1 MAIEITDTTFRYDST
16 RQILKGI
23 SLSCRNN
30 RITGIIGPNGCGK
43 TTTLKVMAGFLHPVH
58 GTIRYDNRD
67 ISSISPKE
75 AAKMRAVVEQTV
87 SGPFAFPVYDY
98 VMLGRSPY
106 FRAFEPEHESD
117 HSIVLRAMQQAHVT
131 HLADKKVNAL
141 SGGEL
146 QRIMIA
152 RALAQEPAYLLLD
165 EPTSH
170 LDIRQQLEL
179 MQLLKNLCSQM
190 SIVMVIHELNH
201 ASLYCDDIILM
212 KDGEIVDQ
220 GETGAVLDAKNLE
233 SVFEVIAFQN
243 PEPGSSRYQYSFTLP
258 PGKCQDP
265 SLRIHVISGGG
276 SGRLV
281 LMMLSASGY
290 SVTAGAYNTNDMDYS
305 VADRLGIDTVTISPF
320 TSVSN
325 NEKEEIMEKLKA
337 ADVVVL
343 AEMDVGM
350 GNMRNLKAIVDL
362 AGEKPVFFVGDPSI
376 ISFHDHTGGFAGKLY
391 SEILRTAKVV
401 PDVKTLL
408 AELSRY

>member
-1 MAIEITDTTFRYDST
+1 MTIEITNAVFGYDST

-43 TTTLKVMAGFLHPVH
+43 TTTLKVMAGFLHPASGKV
-58 GTIRYDNRD
+58 RYDNQD
-67 ISSISPKE
+67 ISSISSKD

-87 SGPFAFPVYDY
+87 SSPFGFPVYDY

-117 HSIVLRAMQQAHVT
+117 HSIVLKAMEQAHVT

-179 MQLLKNLCSQM
+179 MQLLKTLCNQM

-212 KDGEIVDQ
+212 KDGGIIDQ
-220 GETGAVLDAKNLE
+220 GETESVLDAKNLE

-258 PGKCQDP
+258 PVKCQNS
-265 SLRIHVISGGG
+265 SLRIHVMSGGG

-281 LMMLSASGY
+281 LMILSAAGY
-290 SVTAGAYNTNDMDYS
+290 PVSAGAYNIGDMDYS
-305 VADRLGIDTVTISPF
+305 VAQQLGIDTIIISPF
-320 TSVSN
+320 TSVSR
-325 NEKEEIMEKLKA
+325 NEKQEIITHLKA
-337 ADVVVL
+337 ADVIVVV
-343 AEMDVGM
+343 EMDVGQ
-350 GNMRNLKAIVDL
+350 GNMRNLQAVADL
-362 AGEKPVFFVGDPSI
+362 AVEKTVYFVGDPSRLQA
-376 ISFHDHTGGFAGKLY
+376 HDYTGGSAIDLY
-391 SEILRTAKVV
+391 NEILKTAKVV
-401 PDVKTLL
+401 PDVYTLL
-408 AELSRY
+408 AELSAI